1 MEKTLISDAL
11 VRNAP
16 APPDSSVAHKPIIVR
31 LENIF
36 KIYGSGETEVRALNN
51 VNLTIEQGEYCAIM
65 GPSGSGKSTA
75 MNIMG
80 CLDRPSSGH
89 YYLDD
94 VDVAQMDDSQLA
106 HIRNKKLGFVFQQFH
121 LLPQL
126 TALEN
131 VILPMIYADIKADER
146 KERAVE
152 ALKRVGLER
161 RLNNK
166 PNQLSGGQQQRVAI
180 ARAIVNRPVLL
191 LADEPTGAL
200 DSRTT
205 QEVLEIFSE
214 LNLSGI
220 TVVMVTHEPDV
231 ARKTQ
236 RIVWFRDGQVVD
248 SHLTPDDIGQMAVS

>member
-1 MEKTLISDAL
+1 MTNHK
-11 VRNAP
+11 
-16 APPDSSVAHKPIIVR
+16 SSIIR

-36 KIYGSGETEVRALNN
+36 KIYGSGETEVKALNN
-51 VNLTIEQGEYCAIM
+51 VNLVIHEGEYCAIM

-75 MNIMG
+75 MNIIG
-80 CLDRPSSGH
+80 CLDRPTSGH
-89 YYLDD
+89 YYLDNL
-94 VDVAQMDDSQLA
+94 DVAQMDDTELA
-106 HIRNKKLGFVFQQFH
+106 HIRNKKIGFVFQQFH

-131 VILPMIYADIKADER
+131 VMLPMVYASVDSGER
-146 KERAVE
+146 RDRALE
-152 ALKRVGLER
+152 ALKRVGLEKR
-161 RLNNK
+161 INNK

-205 QEVLEIFSE
+205 QEVLDIFTE
-214 LNLSGI
+214 LNTTGI

-231 ARKTQ
+231 ARQTQ
-236 RIVWFRDGQVVD
+236 RIVWFRDGQVVH
-248 SHLTPDDIGQMAVS
+248 SHLTPADLNRMATLTEV

>member
-1 MEKTLISDAL
+1 MTLNSPVLTA
-11 VRNAP
+11 NSSPTSKP
-16 APPDSSVAHKPIIVR
+16 AIIR
-31 LENIF
+31 LEQVF
-36 KIYGSGETEVRALNN
+36 KIYGSGETEVRALDDI
-51 VNLTIEQGEYCAIM
+51 NLTIEQGEYCAIM

-75 MNIMG
+75 MNIIG
-80 CLDRPSSGH
+80 CLDRPTSGK
-89 YYLDD
+89 YYLDNI
-94 VDVAQMDDSQLA
+94 DVAHMDDTELA

-126 TALEN
+126 SAVEN
-131 VILPMIYADIKADER
+131 VMLPMVYADVKSAER
-146 KERAVE
+146 YERSVE
-152 ALKRVGLER
+152 ALKRVGLEK

-180 ARAIVNRPVLL
+180 ARAIVNHPVLL

-205 QEVLEIFSE
+205 QEVLEIFGE
-214 LNLSGI
+214 LNASGI

-236 RIVWFRDGQVVD
+236 RIVWFRDGQVIH
-248 SHLTPDDIGQMAVS
+248 SHLTPDEINQVAVS